1 MSLRLPS
8 SGHRRAGP
16 PPFSGSGRCQRPPAS
31 RWWRLPLT
39 PCPTPPPWKGAPASA
54 WGRFG
59 RVALRPQSA
68 GISTAYPSTRHC
80 RRWAGECPGAFGA
93 VPMPKRRMPHHV
105 RGRGPGALGVRF
117 CLASGDAP
125 DGDAT
130 VRSPLNCGRWCCNGA
145 NVEMGQCTK
154 SLRDSEA
161 SGLSEIYTHVRQ
173 GFE

>member
-1 MSLRLPS
+1 MS
-8 SGHRRAGP
+8 P
-16 PPFSGSGRCQRPPAS
+16 PPLKRSSAGGTSPVLGSGRCQRPPAP

-39 PCPTPPPWKGAPASA
+39 PCPTPRPGRRTSKRLGAIWARGPEATKCRDFNRLSFHSA
-54 WGRFG
+54 LSTVGRG
-59 RVALRPQSA
+59 VPR
-68 GISTAYPSTRHC
+68 GI
-80 RRWAGECPGAFGA
+80 GA